1 MLWPLPGWF
10 CMAHADFL
18 FLWPTSLHSATVF
31 ASPLSWESTPQLL
44 AGSGGLPGCKLT
56 TLLVD
61 YHSTAIKGWCRHG
74 YLENDYPGS
83 LAVECFLNYPVMDLI
98 AISKW
103 NYYKSNVHGYIKQIM
118 LSPWLDFQPLNG
130 MVGCA
135 CASLGGH
142 PLTLHSTYSWISK
155 YYIS

>member
-10 CMAHADFL
+10 CMAHPDFL

-44 AGSGGLPGCKLT
+44 AGPGGLPGCKLT

-83 LAVECFLNYPVMDLI
+83 LAVECFLNYLVMDLI

-103 NYYKSNVHGYIKQIM
+103 NYYKSNIHGYIKQIM

-130 MVGCA
+130 MVVRA

-142 PLTLHSTYSWISK
+142 PLTLHSLYSWISK